1 MSRGLITGGIPAYR
15 DARKELGLGNPPDS
29 FGTMA
34 DQFFADQCDPRSK
47 ITIVEVARG
56 RVDVG
61 VPDNT
66 INTTFGDRVDVFGKP
81 DGSPPP
87 GFTSLTNT
95 LATPGL
101 PPTDMI
107 IRGLSIRILVEPE
120 TRTIPGNL
128 LTVGD
133 DATSVPGSPDAMT
146 QNDILNALGL
156 GTGQVLLPADLLWG
170 LPTWKAAYAFMNGYE
185 LAWLRTHQD
194 RMLQEP
200 LTQTA
205 TIEPFAE
212 ADAAGLAFTTN
223 QDRILSVNQRLV
235 QLGLGR
241 QQFMPIGFRRL
252 GSLTVPEGAGTG
264 NAGDFTASRED
275 DASPTIFGGIGVPTN
290 KLTKD
295 PFLFMQPMFWP
306 AGSSMSIQFIAND
319 PFYQA
324 DFQRWISVT
333 GGTGGNAGT
342 DLSGMP
348 WAATP
353 AISGLPLSPSAPGVN
368 TMLEQTLDPVTPIN
382 VAQQVPLFRGLV
394 KGGAMVFEVGLIG
407 MRVGQ
412 AWKQCVGRAIAAGA
426 LTCPMGYGTMPVPAG
441 TTSGSFA

>member
-1 MSRGLITGGIPAYR
+1 MTRDRALVTGGIPAYR
-15 DARKELGLGNPPDS
+15 DARKELGLGQSPEA
-29 FGTMA
+29 FGSQA
-34 DQFFADQCDPRSK
+34 DQFFAEQCDPRSK

-56 RVDVG
+56 RVDIG

-66 INTTFGDRVDVFGKP
+66 INTTFGDRVDVFGKA
-81 DGSPPP
+81 DGNPPP
-87 GFTSLTNT
+87 GFTTLTNT
-95 LATPGL
+95 MATPGL

-107 IRGLSIRILVEPE
+107 IRGLSIRLLVEPE

-128 LTVGD
+128 LTVG
-133 DATSVPGSPDAMT
+133 TSGTIPGSPDAMT
-146 QNDILNALGL
+146 VNDIANSLGL
-156 GTGQVLLPADLLWG
+156 GAGQSILEADLLWG
-170 LPTWKAAYAFMNGYE
+170 LPTWKAMYAFMNGYE

-212 ADAAGLAFTTN
+212 AEAAGLAFTTN
-223 QDRILSVNQRLV
+223 QDRILAVNTRLV
-235 QLGLGR
+235 QLGLGA

-252 GSLTVPEGAGTG
+252 GALTVPSGETTVD
-264 NAGDFTASRED
+264 AGDFTASRED

-306 AGSSMSIQFIAND
+306 AGSSMSIQFVAND
-319 PFYQA
+319 PTYQA

-333 GGTGGNAGT
+333 GGTGGNPGT

-348 WAATP
+348 WAANS
-353 AISGLPLSPSAPGVN
+353 AIAGLTVSPTTSAQTGN
-368 TMLEQTLDPVTPIN
+368 TMLEQTLDPTSPIN
-382 VAQQVPLFRGLV
+382 VQQQVPVLRGLV
-394 KGGAMVFEVGLIG
+394 KGGAFVIEVGLIG

-412 AWKQCVGRAIAAGA
+412 GWKACVGRAIAAGVLA
-426 LTCPMGYGTMPVPAG
+426 CPMGYGTMPVP
-441 TTSGSFA
+441 TS